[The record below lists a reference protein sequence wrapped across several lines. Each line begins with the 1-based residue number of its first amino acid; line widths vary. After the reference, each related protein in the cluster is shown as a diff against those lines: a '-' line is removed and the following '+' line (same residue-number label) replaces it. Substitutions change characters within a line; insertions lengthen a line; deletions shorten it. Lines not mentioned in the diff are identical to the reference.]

1 MKLKEDSPGCK
12 GKSNGKDK
20 VNMPSHIHAGQK
32 GKGVR

>member
-1 MKLKEDSPGCK
+1 MKLKKDSPGCK
-12 GKSNGKDK
+12 GKSNSQDK